1 MRSFRRTQWLATTR
15 GSTEMSKALQSN
27 PEDKWQINQNLL
39 PAFGIFQRAHLAILG
54 YFLCS
59 LTCIVGGRQ
68 WADVTAEAF
77 QVGADR
83 FAMPC
88 LDWGGPEYQ
97 NGRDPRPLLRVTDGT
112 VEGSFLGERVSLLRL
127 LTSPLVL
134 ADWKPETWDGRKNVK
149 SIKINLL
156 SVAECLR
163 GPERLRES
171 RRDATWRKM
180 RTKKKAKC
188 LSRCQPILT
197 SFFSFFYFIFFFLSS
212 FFSCLFSSHSPPL
225 HPQPCIFPPLLCF
238 CISFIPLSLHSQLNN
253 TYSVNTAETRSK
265 A

>member
-1 MRSFRRTQWLATTR
+1 MRSFRRTQRLATTR

-39 PAFGIFQRAHLAILG
+39 LAFGIFQRAHLAILG

-59 LTCIVGGRQ
+59 LTCIVGGRW

-77 QVGADR
+77 QVGAYR

-88 LDWGGPEYQ
+88 LGRGGPKYQ
-97 NGRDPRPLLRVTDGT
+97 NGRDLRPLLRVTDGT
-112 VEGSFLGERVSLLRL
+112 VERSFLGERVSLLRL

-134 ADWKPETWDGRKNVK
+134 ADWKPETWDGTKNVK

-163 GPERLRES
+163 GLERLRES

-180 RTKKKAKC
+180 RTKKEAKC

-197 SFFSFFYFIFFFLSS
+197 SFFSFFIS
-212 FFSCLFSSHSPPL
+212 FFSFSLLLLSLLFSFSTPTPPTLYFPSSPV
-225 HPQPCIFPPLLCF
+225 LLCLLHF
-238 CISFIPLSLHSQLNN
+238 SLSSQS
-253 TYSVNTAETRSK
+253 TE
-265 A
+265 